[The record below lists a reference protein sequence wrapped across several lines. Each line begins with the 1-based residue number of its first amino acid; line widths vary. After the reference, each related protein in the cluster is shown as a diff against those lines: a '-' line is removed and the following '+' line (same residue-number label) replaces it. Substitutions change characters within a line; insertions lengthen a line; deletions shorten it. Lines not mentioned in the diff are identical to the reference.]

1 MFKISTTVSILGNY
15 YGVGRCALVTE
26 GGKTL
31 SLLPLR
37 GLSKDWIQVTSDL
50 KEFHEVYPGYV
61 SSQDGP
67 RMDGNRLYEICS
79 KIQKVSGISEPFDYN
94 FGGDTDDKNLFA
106 RIVRGELPQWRV
118 WEDDHHVAF
127 LTPFANTPGLTV
139 VVPRKHLSS
148 DIFSIKKKPYAK
160 LVGAAHTV
168 ARILKKAFGTRQCG
182 MIFEGFEINYAHI
195 KLIPIHQPDPQ
206 NGNPM
211 IDSSKL
217 RATSFHEKY
226 QGYVSSLD
234 GPVSQDFK
242 SLTSDALNIRK

>member
-1 MFKISTTVSILGNY
+1 
-15 YGVGRCALVTE
+15 
-26 GGKTL
+26 
-31 SLLPLR
+31 
-37 GLSKDWIQVTSDL
+37 
-50 KEFHEVYPGYV
+50 
-61 SSQDGP
+61 
-67 RMDGNRLYEICS
+67 
-79 KIQKVSGISEPFDYN
+79 
-94 FGGDTDDKNLFA
+94 
-106 RIVRGELPQWRV
+106 
-118 WEDDHHVAF
+118 
-127 LTPFANTPGLTV
+127 

-148 DIFSIKKKPYAK
+148 DIFSIKEKRYAK

-168 ARILKKAFGTRQCG
+168 ARILKKAFGTHQCG

-217 RATSFHEKY
+217 RVASFHEKY

-242 SLTSDALNIRK
+242 SLTGDALNIRKMLPVETMKPPRPWSSLYVLLSKGWSKSMSWFPPMYNRDLRVKEKVGTCR